1 MRCPTCGSEV
11 KPGLSMCPWCGA
23 VVRRIRPLRGK
34 LRCRSCQRRVAA
46 GLTVCPYCG
55 ARLRRSWRRPLQLL
69 LALAIVAALVYLGK
83 TYVPRYSVQLRRAW
97 TALRALPGT
106 VKPPEVTFLLTPTF
120 TATPTATRTPLPTVT
135 RTPLPTRTAIP
146 PTDTPLPPTATAT
159 RPPAPTRTPTPRFA
173 APQLVWPDN
182 GVEIGGS
189 DAHITLRW
197 QSAGALAEDEWYA
210 LSLRF
215 SAGGITHYSGTWT
228 KETSWVVP
236 TELFTK
242 AGQAERI
249 FKWDVTVMRQT
260 STKADG
266 GREGVTISPTSETR
280 AFFWY

>member
-215 SAGGITHYSGTWT
+215 SARHHALQRYLDQGDQLGRAHGAVHEGGAGGTYFQVGCNGD
-228 KETSWVVP
+228 E
-236 TELFTK
+236 
-242 AGQAERI
+242 
-249 FKWDVTVMRQT
+249 
-260 STKADG
+260 ADEHQS
-266 GREGVTISPTSETR
+266 RWR
-280 AFFWY
+280 ARRGDNQPNQ